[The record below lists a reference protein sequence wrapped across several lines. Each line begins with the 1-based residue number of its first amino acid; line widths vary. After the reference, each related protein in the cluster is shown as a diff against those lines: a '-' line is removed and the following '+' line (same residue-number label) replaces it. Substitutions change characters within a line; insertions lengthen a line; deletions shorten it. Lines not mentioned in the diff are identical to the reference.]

1 MEVGCIGLGAMPLSL
16 SGRPG
21 DADGIRVIHAALD
34 AGMTLI
40 DTADVYCVDDDDVG
54 HNERLISKA
63 IRLWRGNKDRL
74 VVATKGGLRRPG
86 GDWVTD
92 GRPEHIRKAC
102 ERSLAAL
109 GVDHITLYQLH
120 APDPRVPFA
129 DSVGALADLQGEGK
143 IRHAGLSNVSV
154 AEIEQ
159 ARRIVNVV
167 SVQNRFNPFDG
178 ERPLYGVV
186 AHCHAEGIAY
196 LPHSP
201 MGGHHGHARVG
212 GHALLR
218 RIAEA
223 HGVTAYQ
230 VILAWLLALSP
241 VVIPIPGAS
250 REESVLGSSTASTLK
265 LTADEKGE
273 LAAGLAFQPPAP

>member
-1 MEVGCIGLGAMPLSL
+1 MPLSL

-40 DTADVYCVDDDDVG
+40 DTADVYCIDDNDIG
-54 HNERLISKA
+54 HNERLLAKA
-63 IRLWRGNKDRL
+63 IRLWRGDKERL
-74 VVATKGGLRRPG
+74 VVAPKGGLLRPG
-86 GDWVTD
+86 GDWISD
-92 GRPEHIRKAC
+92 GRPEHIRQAC

-120 APDPRVPFA
+120 APDPQVPFA

-223 HGVTAYQ
+223 HGVTPYQ

-241 VVIPIPGAS
+241 VIIPIPGAS
-250 REESVLGSSTASTLK
+250 REESVLQSSAASTLK